1 MKRIKP
7 SAGLMALLLAGTCLT
22 APVVVAA
29 PAVAQGASA
38 AEAGEGP
45 ITPAVAGITA
55 PKDFFPQE
63 PGTDY
68 YLINHDQ
75 YEAYLK
81 LLDQQSDRMT
91 LRSIGTSEEGRTQW
105 MAIVSTPENLARLD
119 RYQEIARKLAKA
131 EGVSEEEAR
140 QLAAEGKSVVWIDAG
155 LHATETVTT
164 QGQVHVLYRLLSG
177 QDPETLR
184 TLDETILLF
193 GHANPDGLQLVADW
207 YLRKENPQERSFR
220 DIPRLYQKYTGHD
233 NNRDSYMVTQAETQN
248 IARVHFRDWFPQ
260 IVYNQHQ
267 TGPRGLVV
275 FIPPFRDPYNYNL
288 DGLVMNMTSELGTA
302 MHSRLV
308 SEGKGGSGSNSVAS
322 YSTWHNGM
330 VRSTPYYHNA
340 IGILTELI
348 GGPTP
353 EEIALVPDHQLA
365 RNDVPLPIAPRTW
378 HLRDSIDYQWSMNR
392 AVIDYAAR
400 NRERLLFNIWRM
412 GMNAI
417 ERGSTDTWKITPTL
431 VDRMKAEAGATQR
444 GAVDAS
450 LLDTVVRTP
459 ENREPRGYI
468 INPETQRDL
477 PTTVAF
483 LNALI
488 KNGVDVEIAER
499 PFTVNGTR
507 YPAGSYV
514 VKTAQAYRPH
524 VLDMFEPQDHPHN
537 TEYPDGPP
545 KLPYDVAGYTLAY
558 QMGVQFD
565 RIQDGFEAPTTKAE
579 DLLAPPPGRVIGN
592 GRAGFVIGHEE
603 NNSFILTN
611 RLLAAGIQPEWIGQ
625 SVRTNGEEMGAG
637 AIWVPAS
644 DQAAAIIREAVGPL
658 GIDAHAVS
666 RRPTGEGLA
675 LKPVRIGLVDRY
687 GGVMSSGWTRFLLER
702 YEFPFEVVYPQA
714 LDTEDLNA
722 KYDVLVFTDTV
733 APALNVDGYRRT
745 QAWPQPSADTVPQE
759 MRGWLGEVTA
769 ETTVPRIADFARN
782 GGTVVTIGNSNRL
795 AHLLGAPIAPAL
807 VKEEGGRAQ
816 PLPTTDFFL
825 PGSIL
830 EAAVET
836 SHPLAYGMPQ
846 RADVFF
852 NNGQTFSITG
862 EGARTVVAFDKAD
875 PLRSGWAH
883 NPERLKDTAAVVDVD
898 LGEGKVFAY
907 GTEVIQRAQPH
918 GTFRLF
924 FNGLLYG
931 PAVKGQD

>member
-7 SAGLMALLLAGTCLT
+7 SAGLTALLLAGTCLT
-22 APVVVAA
+22 APLFVPQV
-29 PAVAQGASA
+29 AVAEVA
-38 AEAGEGP
+38 AEASSPVAGP
-45 ITPAVAGITA
+45 LSPAVAGVTA
-55 PKDFFPQE
+55 PVQFFPQE
-63 PGTDY
+63 PGTDF
-68 YLINHDQ
+68 YLANHDQ

-81 LLDQQSDRMT
+81 LLAQQSDRMK
-91 LRSIGTSEEGRTQW
+91 LESFGTTEEGRTQW
-105 MAIVSTPENLARLD
+105 MAIVSTPENLANLD
-119 RYQEIARKLAKA
+119 RYKDIARRLAKA

-140 QLAAEGKSVVWIDAG
+140 QLAADGKAVVWIDAG

-164 QGQVHVLYRLLSG
+164 QGQIHVLYRLLTG
-177 QDPETLR
+177 QDAETLR
-184 TLDETILLF
+184 TLDDTILLF

-207 YLRKENPQERSFR
+207 YMRKEDPQERSFR
-220 DIPRLYQKYTGHD
+220 DIPVLYQKYTGHD
-233 NNRDSYMVTQAETQN
+233 NNRDSYMVSQAETAN
-248 IARVHFRDWFPQ
+248 IARVHYREWFPQ

-267 TGPRGLVV
+267 TGPRGMVV
-275 FIPPFRDPYNYNL
+275 YIPPFRDPYNYNL
-288 DGLVMNMTSELGTA
+288 DGLVMNMTSELGTT

-308 SEGKGGSGSNSVAS
+308 AEGKGGSGSNSVGA

-353 EEIALVPDHQLA
+353 EDIALIPDVQLA
-365 RNDVPLPIAPRTW
+365 RNDIPLPMVPRRW

-392 AVIDYAAR
+392 AIIDYASR
-400 NRERLLFNIWRM
+400 NKERLLFNIWRM
-412 GMNAI
+412 GQNAI
-417 ERGSTDTWKITPTL
+417 ERGSTDTWQMTPTL
-431 VDRMKAEAGATQR
+431 VEALKAAGNNAR
-444 GAVDAS
+444 AVDPS
-450 LLDTVVRTP
+450 LMDTVVRTA
-459 ENREPRGYI
+459 ENRMPRGYI
-468 INPETQRDL
+468 INPQTQRDL

-483 LNALI
+483 LNTLI
-488 KNGVDVEIAER
+488 KNGVDVEVAER

-537 TEYPDGPP
+537 TEYPGGPP
-545 KLPYDVAGYTLAY
+545 KLPYDVAGYTLAF
-558 QMGVQFD
+558 QMGVNFD
-565 RIQDGFEAPTTKAE
+565 RIQDGFEAPTVKAE
-579 DLLAPPPGRVIGN
+579 DVLAPPPGRVIGN

-611 RLLAAGIQPEWIGQ
+611 RLLAAGIQPEWIEQ
-625 SVRTNGEEMGAG
+625 SVRANGETLGAG

-644 DQAAAIIREAVGPL
+644 EQAAAIIREAVGPL

-666 RRPTGEGLA
+666 RRPAGEGMA
-675 LKPVRIGLVDRY
+675 LKPVRVGLVDRY

-733 APALNVDGYRRT
+733 APALDHPAYRQT
-745 QAWPQPSADTVPQE
+745 TAWPQPKPETIPAE

-769 ETTVPRIADFARN
+769 ETTVPRIAEFARK

-795 AHLLGAPIAPAL
+795 AHLLGAPIEPAL
-807 VKEEGGRAQ
+807 VKTEGERVR
-816 PLPTTDFFL
+816 PLPNTEFFL

-830 EAAVET
+830 SAKVEAV
-836 SHPLAYGMPQ
+836 SPLAYGMPE

-852 NNGQTFSITG
+852 NNGQTFRVTG
-862 EGARTVVAFDKAD
+862 EGARTVVRFDSDA

-883 NPERLKDTAAVVDVD
+883 NQEILKDTSAVVEAD
-898 LGEGKVFAY
+898 LGEGKLFAY
-907 GTEVIQRAQPH
+907 GAEVIQRAQPH

-931 PAVKGQD
+931 PASANR

>member
-1 MKRIKP
+1 MRFP
-7 SAGLMALLLAGTCLT
+7 VRAAGLTAALLASTILV
-22 APVVVAA
+22 APSV
-29 PAVAQGASA
+29 AVAEAA
-38 AEAGEGP
+38 ALHAEAAAAGP
-45 ITPAVAGITA
+45 LTPAVAGVTA

-68 YLINHDQ
+68 YLINYDQ

-81 LLDQQSDRMT
+81 ALDGQSDRMQ
-91 LRSIGTSEEGRTQW
+91 LQSFGTTEEGRTQW
-105 MAIVSTPENLARLD
+105 MAIVSTPENLANLD
-119 RYQEIARKLAKA
+119 RYKEIARKLAKA
-131 EGVSEEEAR
+131 EGVSEEDAR

-164 QGQVHVLYRLLSG
+164 QGQVHVLYRLLTG
-177 QDPETLR
+177 QDAETLR
-184 TLDETILLF
+184 TLDDTIILF

-207 YLRKENPQERSFR
+207 YMRKENPQERSFR

-233 NNRDSYMVTQAETQN
+233 NNRDSYMASQAETTN
-248 IARVHFRDWFPQ
+248 INRVHYREWFPQ

-267 TGPRGLVV
+267 TGPRGMVV
-275 FIPPFRDPYNYNL
+275 YIPPFRDPYNYNL
-288 DGLVMNMTSELGTA
+288 DGLVMNMTSELGTT

-308 SEGKGGSGSNSVAS
+308 AEGKGGSGSNSVGA

-353 EEIALVPDHQLA
+353 EDIALIPDVQLA
-365 RNDVPLPIAPRTW
+365 RNDIPLPMAPRRW

-392 AVIDYAAR
+392 AILDYASR

-417 ERGSTDTWKITPTL
+417 ERGSTDTWQMTPTL
-431 VDRMKAEAGATQR
+431 VDRMKAAGTDAR
-444 GAVDAS
+444 GAVDPA

-459 ENREPRGYI
+459 ENRMPRGYI
-468 INPETQRDL
+468 INPQTQRDL
-477 PTTVAF
+477 PATVAF
-483 LNALI
+483 LNTLI
-488 KNGVDVEIAER
+488 KNGVDVEIADQA
-499 PFTVNGTR
+499 FTVNGTR

-537 TEYPDGPP
+537 TEYPGGPP

-558 QMGVQFD
+558 QMGVNFD
-565 RIQDGFEAPTTKAE
+565 RIQDGFEAPTTKTA

-592 GRAGFVIGHEE
+592 GRAGYVIGHEE

-611 RLLAAGIQPEWIGQ
+611 RLLAAGITPEWIGQ
-625 SVRTNGEEMGAG
+625 SVRANGETLGAG

-644 DQAAAIIREAVGPL
+644 DQSASIIREAVGPL
-658 GIDAHAVS
+658 GIDAHAMS
-666 RRPTGEGLA
+666 RKPAGEALA
-675 LKPVRIGLVDRY
+675 LKPVRVGLVDRY

-745 QAWPQPSADTVPQE
+745 NAWPQPEPETIPAE
-759 MRGWLGEVTA
+759 MRSWLGEVS
-769 ETTVPRIADFARN
+769 EQTVPRIAAFAQN

-795 AHLLGAPIAPAL
+795 AHLLGAPIEPAL
-807 VKEEGGRAQ
+807 VKEENGRRA
-816 PLPTTDFFL
+816 PLSTTDFFL
-825 PGSIL
+825 PGSVL
-830 EAAVET
+830 SAKVDA
-836 SHPLAYGMPQ
+836 SNPLAYGMPQ
-846 RADVFF
+846 QADVFF
-852 NNGQTFSITG
+852 NNGQTFRLTG
-862 EGARTVVAFDKAD
+862 DTARPVVVFDSAT

-883 NPERLKDTAAVVDVD
+883 NQERLKDTTAVVDID
-898 LGEGKVFAY
+898 LGEGKLFAY
-907 GTEVIQRAQPH
+907 GAEVIQRAQPH

-931 PAVKGQD
+931 PAQAARD